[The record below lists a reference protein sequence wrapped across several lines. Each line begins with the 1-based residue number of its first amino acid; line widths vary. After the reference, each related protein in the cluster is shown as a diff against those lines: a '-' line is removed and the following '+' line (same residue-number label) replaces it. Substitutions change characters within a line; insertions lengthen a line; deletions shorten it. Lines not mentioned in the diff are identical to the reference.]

1 MERALQQGAHDPRAN
16 GMLCWMLQHRGQRM
30 IDWREV
36 QRGHWLW
43 NRIHHEITGRWP
55 EEEEEEEDESDDLP

>member
-1 MERALQQGAHDPRAN
+1 
-16 GMLCWMLQHRGQRM
+16 M